1 MIYEFYLDIYFLE
14 NLVMNYTVLRMITI
28 VEKKHPSRIRCLL
41 TAVSG
46 SMAMCLMM
54 IFEVYKVQWMTAIVC
69 MTVEA
74 GMTLAAFGWQG
85 WKKLMYRAV
94 IFRLLSLLAE
104 GSWQILR
111 DYFHMPFPYSM
122 AAGILLPFFTLIK
135 IRKREEKEQ
144 LLYPV
149 TLRFHGKEK
158 KVQALWDSGNQ
169 LTQPVTGRPVHIL
182 ELEALIPLLTVQE
195 NRELQTMME
204 LQTVEQPSGIF
215 SLVPYQS
222 IGKKYGLLPVLQ
234 LDEIQVETEKEI
246 ISTPNVLVAVSRQ
259 RFSQNGSW
267 QMILHQSLRQI
278 NR

>member
-1 MIYEFYLDIYFLE
+1 MSYEFYLDIYFLE
-14 NLVMNYTVLRMITI
+14 NLVINDTVLRMIAI
-28 VEKKHPSRIRCLL
+28 LEKKNCPRIRRFL
-41 TAVSG
+41 TAAGG
-46 SMAMCLMM
+46 SLVLCLGMM
-54 IFEVYKVQWMTAIVC
+54 LGMYRVRVLTAIVC
-69 MTVEA
+69 MAVETL
-74 GMTLAAFGWQG
+74 MTTAAFSWSG
-85 WKKLMYRAV
+85 WKTFMYRAV

>member
-14 NLVMNYTVLRMITI
+14 NLVLNYVILRMIA
-28 VEKKHPSRIRCLL
+28 VLEKRRCSRIRCLI
-41 TAVSG
+41 TAAG
-46 SMAMCLMM
+46 GGGAMCLMM
-54 IFEVYKVQWMTAIVC
+54 VFGIYKVQWQSGIWCMVVETA
-69 MTVEA
+69 M
-74 GMTLAAFGWQG
+74 AAASYSWCG
-85 WKKLMYRAV
+85 WKKIMYRAV

-122 AAGILLPFFTLIK
+122 AAGILLPFFTLIR

-169 LTQPVTGRPVHIL
+169 LTQPVTGRPIHIL
-182 ELEALIPLLTVQE
+182 ELETLIPLLTVQE
-195 NRELQTMME
+195 NRELQSLMD
-204 LQTVEQPSGIF
+204 LKTVEQPSGIF

-259 RFSQNGSW
+259 RFSQNGSC
-267 QMILHQSLRQI
+267 QMILHQSLRQMK
-278 NR
+278 R

>member
-54 IFEVYKVQWMTAIVC
+54 IFGVYKVQWMTAIVC

-122 AAGILLPFFTLIK
+122 AAGILLPFWVLLKVRT
-135 IRKREEKEQ
+135 REQKEQ
-144 LLYPV
+144 FLYPV
-149 TLRFHGKEK
+149 TVVFRGRQKQLT
-158 KVQALWDSGNQ
+158 ALWDSGNQ
-169 LTQPVTGRPVHIL
+169 LRQPLTGRPVHII
-182 ELEALIPLLTVQE
+182 ELEAVQPLLE
-195 NRELQTMME
+195 EEERRELMLLLE
-204 LQTVEQPSGIF
+204 LKASECPSGIF
-215 SLVPYQS
+215 SFVPYQS
-222 IGKKYGLLPVLQ
+222 IGKKHGILPVLK
-234 LDEIQVETEKEI
+234 LDEIRVEKENETVD
-246 ISTPNVLVAVSRQ
+246 TPEVLAAVSKDAVSRT
-259 RFSQNGSW
+259 GAY
-267 QMILHQSLRQI
+267 QMILHP
-278 NR
+278 

>member
-1 MIYEFYLDIYFLE
+1 M
-14 NLVMNYTVLRMITI
+14 
-28 VEKKHPSRIRCLL
+28 
-41 TAVSG
+41 
-46 SMAMCLMM
+46 
-54 IFEVYKVQWMTAIVC
+54 
-69 MTVEA
+69 
-74 GMTLAAFGWQG
+74 
-85 WKKLMYRAV
+85 
-94 IFRLLSLLAE
+94 
-104 GSWQILR
+104 
-111 DYFHMPFPYSM
+111 
-122 AAGILLPFFTLIK
+122 PFFTLIR

-144 LLYPV
+144 LLYSV

-169 LTQPVTGRPVHIL
+169 LTHPVTGRPVHIL

-195 NRELQTMME
+195 NRELQTMMD

-259 RFSQNGSW
+259 RFSQNGSC

>member
-41 TAVSG
+41 TAVLG

-54 IFEVYKVQWMTAIVC
+54 TFGVYKVQWMTAIVC

-122 AAGILLPFFTLIK
+122 AAGILLPFFVLLKVRT
-135 IRKREEKEQ
+135 REKKEQ
-144 LLYPV
+144 FLYPV
-149 TLRFHGKEK
+149 TVVFHGRRK
-158 KVQALWDSGNQ
+158 QITALWDSGNQ
-169 LTQPVTGRPVHIL
+169 LRQPLTGRPVHII
-182 ELEALIPLLTVQE
+182 ELEAVQPLLE
-195 NRELQTMME
+195 KEERRELMRLLEM
-204 LQTVEQPSGIF
+204 QTVEYPSGMF
-215 SLVPYQS
+215 SFVPYQS
-222 IGKKYGLLPVLQ
+222 IGKKHGILPVLK
-234 LDEIQVETEKEI
+234 LDEIRVEKENETVD
-246 ISTPNVLVAVSRQ
+246 TPEVLAAVSKEAVSR
-259 RFSQNGSW
+259 SGAY
-267 QMILHQSLRQI
+267 QMILHP
-278 NR
+278 